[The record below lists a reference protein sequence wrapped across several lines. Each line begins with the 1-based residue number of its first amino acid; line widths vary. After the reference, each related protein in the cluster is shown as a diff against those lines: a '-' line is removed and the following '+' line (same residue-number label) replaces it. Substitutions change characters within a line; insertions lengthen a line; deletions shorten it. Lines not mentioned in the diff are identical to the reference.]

1 MTYWKHSGDVL
12 LAKSAKKRVV
22 KPPGKTAVGNLNS
35 GAKGTATNSS
45 IRQQADALRRSGHFV
60 QALDLYELYLVGRP
74 EDLQALLDKG
84 SVLMSLERFTEA
96 AQVYSKMVGIKP
108 DETALSNLGAALI
121 RLGRANEAK
130 VVLDYALEINP
141 RNINAR
147 INLGGV
153 LQALGMHQEN
163 LQNALEAVSI
173 DPTQPL
179 AFNNLGSALFD
190 LAKFPEAKHAFE
202 TAILLDSKNLDAHIN
217 LANIESKL
225 GAPQASIAAY
235 QKALSLLPPEAKQ
248 RAEAI
253 RFYMSFEYLKQGM
266 LSEGWDCYEGGF
278 SHLVPVAGARHPRRQ
293 FTVPRWNGEMLN
305 GKTLLVWREQGLGDE
320 LLFATCLHELEA
332 LGGKVIVECDKRL
345 VETFARSFPHYT
357 VRAEAFLPDQGMQSP
372 YKDFD
377 LHVPLGSLMKY
388 FRRDIK
394 DFERSGAYIKTDPA
408 RVAKFAERLAP
419 YKEDYRLVGICWRSG
434 KLDPVRNLGYT
445 TLDEWS
451 EVLQTPGFK
460 FVNLQ
465 YGDCEAE
472 LQQAE
477 EKYGVEILC
486 WPDLNLKDDLDD
498 VFALMHC
505 LDAVA
510 SVQTAVL
517 VMGGSVGVPTVGV
530 KAGGWTYLGASPH
543 PSVWFSSQAWG
554 DVPQKIRSTSCY
566 IM

>member
-1 MTYWKHSGDVL
+1 MVGKRV
-12 LAKSAKKRVV
+12 ANKSAA
-22 KPPGKTAVGNLNS
+22 KPTL
-35 GAKGTATNSS
+35 
-45 IRQQADALRRSGHFV
+45 RDQADQLRRAGHFAR
-60 QALDLYELYLVGRP
+60 ALEVYEAHLREQPDDY
-74 EDLQALLDKG
+74 QALLDQG
-84 SVLMSLERFTEA
+84 SVLMSLERFADA
-96 AQVYSKMVGIKP
+96 AQVYSKMVQIKP
-108 DETALSNLGAALI
+108 NETVLSNLGAALI

-141 RNINAR
+141 KNINAR

-202 TAILLDSKNLDAHIN
+202 TAILLDSKNLDAQIN
-217 LANIESKL
+217 IANIESKL
-225 GAPQASIAAY
+225 GSPQASIEAY
-235 QKALSLLPPEAKQ
+235 KKALSLLPPEAKQ

-253 RFYMSFEYLKQGM
+253 RFYMSFEYLKQGI
-266 LSEGWDCYEGGF
+266 LPEGWDCYEGGF
-278 SHLVPVAGARHPRRQ
+278 SNLVPVAGARHPRRN
-293 FTVPRWNGEMLN
+293 FSVPRWNGEVLN

-332 LGGKVIVECDKRL
+332 LGGKIIVECDRRL
-345 VETFARSFPHYT
+345 VETFTRSFPKYT
-357 VRAEAFLPDQGMQSP
+357 VRAEAFLPEQAMQSP

-377 LHVPLGSLMKY
+377 LHVPFGSLMRY

-408 RVAKFAERLAP
+408 KVAKFEERLAP

-445 TLDEWS
+445 TLDEWG

-465 YGDCEAE
+465 YGECEVELKEAE
-472 LQQAE
+472 Q
-477 EKYGVEILC
+477 KYGVEILR
-486 WPDLNLKDDLDD
+486 WPDLSLKDDLDD

-505 LDAVA
+505 LDVVA

-530 KAGGWTYLGASPH
+530 KAGGWTNFTIQGRHAWFDKTTLVPTLAAYLLH
-543 PSVWFSSQAWG
+543 LKVH
-554 DVPQKIRSTSCY
+554 
-566 IM
+566 